1 MLSLSPA
8 AAYAIQGMEVLAQEH
23 GPAPVTLKEICS
35 RSGASRDYLAKI
47 LGTLAKQ
54 DLVEAVRGKNGGYR
68 LARPAKSLSL
78 LEIIEAVEGPICLNL
93 CQHDPPRCQ
102 RENCPVRAVWAEI
115 QHFMRQKLGCVTLAQ
130 CAAPEAP
137 EPADA
142 VS

>member
-8 AAYAIQGMEVLAQEH
+8 AAFGIQAMEVLAEERRQD
-23 GPAPVTLKEICS
+23 PMTLREICG

-68 LARPAKSLSL
+68 LARPAESVSL

-102 RENCPVRAVWAEI
+102 REECPVRAVWADI
-115 QHFMRQKLGCVTLAQ
+115 QHCMRERLGGVTLAQ